1 MLLLILSL
9 LLLSDSEVL
18 AMSRSKILVVLKMY
32 DPIGEEILRQGADII
47 TTDDPTEENLTE
59 LARDVDAIVVRAPC

>member
-32 DPIGEEILRQGADII
+32 DPIGEEILRQCADII